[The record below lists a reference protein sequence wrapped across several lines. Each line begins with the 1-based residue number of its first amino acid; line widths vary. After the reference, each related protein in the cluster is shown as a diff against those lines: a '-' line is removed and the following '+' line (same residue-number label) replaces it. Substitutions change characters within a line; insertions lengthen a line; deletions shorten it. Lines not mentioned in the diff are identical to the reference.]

1 MARRFRFETEQ
12 EIKGA
17 RNWAEIQGVP
27 LGWGSKKDVLKLLG
41 QEIVDPKL
49 LEICERGGTLRIPS
63 NTTIPTAYYV

>member
-12 EIKGA
+12 EIKET
-17 RNWAEIQGVP
+17 RNWATTQDIP